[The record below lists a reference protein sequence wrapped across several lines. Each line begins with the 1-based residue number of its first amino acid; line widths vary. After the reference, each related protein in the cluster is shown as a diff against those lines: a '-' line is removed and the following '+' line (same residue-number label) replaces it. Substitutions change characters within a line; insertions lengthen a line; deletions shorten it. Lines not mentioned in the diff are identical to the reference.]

1 MKATVSLSMGEMI
14 IITKIYELALV
25 RNFLSSDYL
34 KGLYL
39 RHKMIPDGGWQDT
52 QLFMFAKG

>member
-39 RHKMIPDGGWQDT
+39 GHKMISDGGWQDT

>member
-1 MKATVSLSMGEMI
+1 MGEMI

-39 RHKMIPDGGWQDT
+39 GHKMISDGGWQDT